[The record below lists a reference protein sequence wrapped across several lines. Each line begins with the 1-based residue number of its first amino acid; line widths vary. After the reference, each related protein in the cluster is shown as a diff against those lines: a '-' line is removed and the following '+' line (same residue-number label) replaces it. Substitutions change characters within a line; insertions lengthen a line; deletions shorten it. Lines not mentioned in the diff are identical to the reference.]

1 VTYFL
6 AHYQRGEKI
15 HKELLKNPL
24 KNPLL
29 TGEEH
34 ILVRMPR
41 MRISISLKL
50 FWRRGRNGTQTS
62 LHHKMI
68 QGEETQKINSLFG
81 FNQ

>member
-1 VTYFL
+1 MQQRVTYFL

-15 HKELLKNPL
+15 LEELLKNPL

-41 MRISISLKL
+41 MRISFSLKL
-50 FWRRGRNGTQTS
+50 FWRKGRNGTQTL
-62 LHHKMI
+62 LHHKI
-68 QGEETQKINSLFG
+68 
-81 FNQ
+81 